1 MLGPTLETDRLL
13 LRPPVEE
20 DLDGWASLMADP
32 ESSRFIGGPLPRESA
47 WRGMAAMAGS
57 WSLKGFGMFSIVEK
71 ASGQWIGRLGPWRP
85 EGWPG
90 TEVGW
95 GLLRSAW
102 GKGYATE
109 GAARAMG
116 WAFDTLGWE
125 EVIHCIAPDN
135 AGSIAVAERL
145 GSSNRGPGRMP
156 PPFET
161 MIIDIWGQTR
171 AQWERR
177 SG

>member
-1 MLGPTLETDRLL
+1 
-13 LRPPVEE
+13 
-20 DLDGWASLMADP
+20 
-32 ESSRFIGGPLPRESA
+32 
-47 WRGMAAMAGS
+47 
-57 WSLKGFGMFSIVEK
+57 
-71 ASGQWIGRLGPWRP
+71 
-85 EGWPG
+85 
-90 TEVGW
+90 
-95 GLLRSAW
+95 
-102 GKGYATE
+102 
-109 GAARAMG
+109 MG
-116 WAFDTLGWE
+116 WAFDKLGWE